1 MSKKRLDK
9 GLDALLGNSLSDLI
23 TGDESIAVDTYNEPD
38 LAGSLRNLPI
48 DLIDRGTYQPRREFA
63 PEQLEELAESIRQ
76 QGVIQPIFVRPTMTG
91 RYELIAGERRWR
103 ASQLAGLSEIPAMV
117 KDVDDRNAAALSL
130 IENMQREDLNPIEEA
145 LGLQRLADEFG
156 LNHQQIADAVG
167 KSRTGVSNMLRL
179 LGLNADVKQLLQQ
192 GELEMGHARALLP
205 LDGKQQVTA
214 ARRVIAQGLSVRET
228 EKLVRQLLSPAQS
241 SKAPYASVD
250 PDILRLQD
258 QLSEQLGAKVQIQ
271 HQPNGKGRLSIDYH
285 SLEELDG
292 ILAHMRVD

>member
-23 TGDESIAVDTYNEPD
+23 ADDENIVLDTYNEPE

-241 SKAPYASVD
+241 SKEPRASVD

-292 ILAHMRVD
+292 ILEHFGSQ

>member
-23 TGDESIAVDTYNEPD
+23 ADDENIVLDTYNEPE

-156 LNHQQIADAVG
+156 LSHQQIADAVG

-192 GELEMGHARALLP
+192 GQLEMGHARALLP
-205 LDGKQQVTA
+205 LQGQQQIAT
-214 ARRVIAQGLSVRET
+214 ARRVIAQSLSVRET
-228 EKLVRQLLSPAQS
+228 EKLVRKLLSPAQS
-241 SKAPYASVD
+241 SKEPRASVD

-292 ILAHMRVD
+292 ILEHFGSQ